1 MKRPLLIALLSC
13 ILSLNVLAAE
23 NISAAKTKLI
33 DTLLEQTGQT
43 AIIMG
48 NQFSAVFAQ
57 QMTHMLQQTQPNINP
72 KAFAIIEE
80 ESLALIN
87 EELVINGKYNKMMY
101 PIYNKN
107 FTAGEL
113 QQMINLNNTELGK
126 KMLKVLPTISE
137 EAMQAGQQFGIG
149 LAPKI
154 QQRIMSRFQEEGIF
168 KV

>member
-1 MKRPLLIALLSC
+1 MKKSLLVT
-13 ILSLNVLAAE
+13 ILVCMWSVHAFAAD
-23 NISAAKTKLI
+23 NISAAKIKLI
-33 DTLLEQTGQT
+33 DILLEQTGQS
-43 AIIMG
+43 AIEMG
-48 NQFSAVFAQ
+48 NQFSSAFSQ
-57 QMTHMLQQTQPNINP
+57 QMSHMLQQSQPSINP

-87 EELVINGKYNKMMY
+87 EELVINGQFHKMMH
-101 PIYNKN
+101 PIYSKN
-107 FTAGEL
+107 FTVEEL
-113 QQMINLNNTELGK
+113 QQMIDFNNTVLGK

-137 EAMQAGQQFGIG
+137 EAMQAGQQFGLE